1 MLRFNVL
8 GRLEVVDGSI
18 DRTPTAPMV
27 CQVLALLLLRA
38 NTVVSIDSLIGEL
51 WDGNPPRSA
60 TQTAQ
65 TYIYLL
71 RRQFEEWLPEG
82 TAKDMLV
89 TRASGYVLRVRPGQL
104 DLEAFT
110 QLSQQGR
117 TALAAGDPA
126 DAAQC
131 LRRALALWSGP
142 VLVNV
147 TPGRMIEGHV
157 VHLEEQ
163 RSHAQEMRIQA
174 DAMLGRHREL
184 IGELKAMLVANPLH
198 EWCHTELIKALARS
212 GRRHEAL
219 DAFHNLRRVL
229 STELGLEP
237 SDELKEL
244 HQDILTG
251 AIMRE
256 PLVGV
261 PTHSGAG
268 RR

>member
-8 GRLEVVDGSI
+8 GRLEIADGSI
-18 DRTPTAPMV
+18 DHTPTAPMV

-38 NTVVSIDSLIGEL
+38 NTVVSLDSIIDEL

-71 RRQFEEWLPEG
+71 RRQFEEWLPAG
-82 TAKDMLV
+82 AAKDMLV
-89 TRASGYVLRVRPGQL
+89 TRASGYILRVGPGQL

-110 QLSQQGR
+110 QLSHQGR
-117 TALAAGDPA
+117 SALAAGEPA
-126 DAAQC
+126 VAAQS

-147 TPGRMIEGHV
+147 APGRQIESHV

-174 DAMLGRHREL
+174 DAQLGRHREL
-184 IGELKAMLVANPLH
+184 IGELKAMLVDNPLN

-219 DAFHNLRRVL
+219 GAFQNLRRVL
-229 STELGLEP
+229 SSELGLEP

-256 PLVGV
+256 PAARV
-261 PTHSGAG
+261 PTSSGVG